1 MFFYITRY
9 LDNLHKNGLKQME
22 RSMREAQKQEN
33 FRDEKEQIGCWARWK
48 VGLRFLSVPTHLTLL
63 LDERIKTVKDNINPH

>member
-1 MFFYITRY
+1 
-9 LDNLHKNGLKQME
+9 
-22 RSMREAQKQEN
+22 MREAQKQEN